1 MRWSLFLIIISSWFS
16 SFTQTVPEIGILAGG
31 SYYLGDLNPYQHFNH
46 TKFAGAFLYRDKISR
61 SDRLSYRLQIG
72 FGTVEAFDSES
83 TDPARLNRNLSFR
96 SRILEIGPMLEI
108 HFLPYEIGS
117 DKRPFTPYM
126 FLGATYFKMNPMTQY
141 NDSWI
146 ELQSLGTEGQGTAL
160 SDRKLY
166 KLNQISIPIGLG
178 FKFNMTER
186 WAIGFEYGIRKTFT
200 DFLDDVSGDYVNPAL
215 LAETNG
221 SLSAELADQSL
232 NNEASF
238 ANVNGQSIARGNPN
252 NKDWYV
258 FAGVTLCFRVLEY
271 STCPRRK

>member
-1 MRWSLFLIIISSWFS
+1 MRWSFFLIVLWSWFNS
-16 SFTQTVPEIGILAGG
+16 VSQTVPEVGILAGG
-31 SYYLGDLNPYQHFNH
+31 SYYLGDLNPYKHFNN
-46 TKFAGAFLYRDKISR
+46 TKFAGAFMYRDKISR
-61 SDRLSYRLQIG
+61 SDRVSYRLQIG
-72 FGTVEAFDSES
+72 FGTVEAFDAES

-117 DKRPFTPYM
+117 DRRPFTPYM

-141 NDSWI
+141 NDNWI
-146 ELQSLGTEGQGTAL
+146 ELQSLGTEGQGTDL
-160 SDRKLY
+160 TDKKLY
-166 KLNQISIPIGLG
+166 KLNQISIPVGFG
-178 FKFNMTER
+178 FKFNMTSR

-200 DFLDDVSGDYVNPAL
+200 DFLDDVSGDYVNPSL

-232 NNEASF
+232 NNESSF
-238 ANVNGQSIARGNPN
+238 ANMNGVSIARGNPN
-252 NKDWYV
+252 TKDWYV

-271 STCPRRK
+271 TTCPRK